1 MPARTRAGLAL
12 SEVVSTGLGTAHRDD
27 PVSGRTGGPAGNA
40 RLTAWTGLLLLAA
53 FGAECATLLGL
64 RQLIG
69 VHILVGAFLVPPAL
83 LKTGTTGWSRH
94 PRHQPNGKQVAL
106 PMGDRSCRWVRPV
119 RGGNSLRARTNCTGP
134 VRHAATMSIASTA
147 LDATH
152 PRIL

>member
-83 LKTGTTGWSRH
+83 LKTGPPAGAAIHATSRTGSR
-94 PRHQPNGKQVAL
+94 
-106 PMGDRSCRWVRPV
+106 
-119 RGGNSLRARTNCTGP
+119 SLCPWAIGRVDGYGRFA
-134 VRHAATMSIASTA
+134 AATACAPGRTA
-147 LDATH
+147 
-152 PRIL
+152 PGP